1 MKIIYLSCL
10 EINGNKPFIMLGLIL
25 IHIKL
30 LELPAE
36 FFDLLLVKPPKLREI
51 LNIKIDFVVFFKQF
65 LNHRCYLDPTQVT
78 RRQEELEHIVFL

>member
-1 MKIIYLSCL
+1 
-10 EINGNKPFIMLGLIL
+10 MLGLIL